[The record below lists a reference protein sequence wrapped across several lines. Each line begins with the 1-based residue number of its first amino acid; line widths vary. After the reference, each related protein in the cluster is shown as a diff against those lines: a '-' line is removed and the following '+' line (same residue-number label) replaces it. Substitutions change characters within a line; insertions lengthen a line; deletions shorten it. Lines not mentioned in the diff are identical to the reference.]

1 MDKIRCRLAGA
12 VVAALAAVLAGCN
25 SSGPAGSPRITA
37 DVTAIGRS
45 CTEQVTLATATG
57 QMRACVDYTYT
68 YGRLNVIGAGASY
81 ASSSGYD
88 LPYFSFAFRDP
99 SSSTIGYKFSSPVV
113 HAENVFS
120 HNTGLITLA
129 KATVGTDIHPGDVL
143 QISLW
148 ATGAASGQVIQMAS
162 VTLTLYPRGLWCP
175 DLGMN
180 ASYDQSTG
188 QC

>member
-1 MDKIRCRLAGA
+1 MRKIRWWLAGA
-12 VVAALAAVLAGCN
+12 AVAALAAVAAGCN
-25 SSGPAGSPRITA
+25 SSGPGASPRITA
-37 DVTAIGRS
+37 GATAIGRS
-45 CTEQVTLATATG
+45 CTEQVTLAAVTG
-57 QMRACVDYTYT
+57 QMRACVDYTYA

-81 ASSSGYD
+81 ASGSGYD

-120 HNTGLITLA
+120 DNTGLIRLA
-129 KATVGTDIHPGDVL
+129 KATDIHSGDVL

-148 ATGAASGQVIQMAS
+148 ATGAASGQIIQMAS

-175 DLGMN
+175 DLGTN
-180 ASYDQSTG
+180 ASYDESTG